1 MRNSITNI
9 CAVCLLLGM
18 SLNAVAGGN
27 GAGKHLVLNLVGTG
41 AMYKDYVADI
51 NGDGTADEAICFDV
65 DVFNANN
72 QQLIGS
78 ATDCLSNIMPAG
90 NGVELV
96 GTTTFNLPSG
106 SLTVRGNTSVLPVTQ
121 PTVTPNGTPNGQNI
135 THITGA
141 SGMGDAVISG
151 SMKFAN
157 ATGTARLSG
166 MVDLTGFFGVV
177 GDPISFDCLFVIDLD

>member
-9 CAVCLLLGM
+9 FAVCLLLGM
-18 SLNAVAGGN
+18 SLNAMAGN
-27 GAGKHLVLNLVGTG
+27 IGAGKHLVLNLVGT
-41 AMYKDYVADI
+41 DVAYAGFVAGI
-51 NGDGTADEAICFDV
+51 NENDPALAALCFDV
-65 DVFNANN
+65 DLFNAKN
-72 QQLIGS
+72 QQLIGT
-78 ATDCLSNIMPAG
+78 ATDCLSEITAVGAG
-90 NGVELV
+90 VALI

-166 MVDLTGFFGVV
+166 MVDLSSFDGV
-177 GDPISFDCLFVIDLD
+177 GTPISFDCLFVIDLD

>member
-9 CAVCLLLGM
+9 FAVCLLLGM
-18 SLNAVAGGN
+18 SLNAMAGN
-27 GAGKHLVLNLVGTG
+27 IGAGKHLVLNLVGT
-41 AMYKDYVADI
+41 DVAYAGFVAGI
-51 NGDGTADEAICFDV
+51 NENDPALAALCFDV
-65 DVFNANN
+65 DLFNAKN
-72 QQLIGS
+72 QQLIGT
-78 ATDCLSNIMPAG
+78 ATDCLSEITVEGAG
-90 NGVELV
+90 VALI

-166 MVDLTGFFGVV
+166 MVDLSSFAGEGT
-177 GDPISFDCLFVIDLD
+177 PISFDCLFVIDLD